1 MIRPLPTHIIVTL
14 LILTLVGPGCG
25 IRYIIHAGVG
35 QFRMLHHSVPV
46 DEALQDESLK
56 PEYKDHLK
64 LVAEIKDFG
73 EKELGLKKTQN
84 YQTVFLKSRQS
95 PIYTV
100 SASPKD
106 RLISITWWFPIVGD
120 MPYLGFFNL
129 ESAKNKKTSLLK
141 KDLDVMIG
149 QADAYSTLGWFKDP
163 VTLNLLEGSTNN
175 LVETILHEMTHTTL
189 YVKGQGAFNEG
200 QANLIGKV
208 GAIAFLQT
216 TYSQSHPLT
225 IEAEM
230 ILEDERIFAT
240 FIEQLI
246 PKLNTL
252 YESKITY
259 EEKLVQREKV
269 FLDSLKEFD
278 QLKGKL
284 KTDRFRYFGS
294 SGLNNAY
301 LMAVGLYH
309 RHFQL
314 FEAVYKKN
322 GNSVIKTLQFFQKM
336 ADREDDIL
344 ERLQTDLRE
353 ESFPISAKVF

>member
-1 MIRPLPTHIIVTL
+1 
-14 LILTLVGPGCG
+14 
-25 IRYIIHAGVG
+25 
-35 QFRMLHHSVPV
+35 
-46 DEALQDESLK
+46 
-56 PEYKDHLK
+56 
-64 LVAEIKDFG
+64 
-73 EKELGLKKTQN
+73 
-84 YQTVFLKSRQS
+84 
-95 PIYTV
+95 
-100 SASPKD
+100 
-106 RLISITWWFPIVGD
+106 
-120 MPYLGFFNL
+120 
-129 ESAKNKKTSLLK
+129 
-141 KDLDVMIG
+141 
-149 QADAYSTLGWFKDP
+149 
-163 VTLNLLEGSTNN
+163 
-175 LVETILHEMTHTTL
+175 
-189 YVKGQGAFNEG
+189 
-200 QANLIGKV
+200 
-208 GAIAFLQT
+208 
-216 TYSQSHPLT
+216 
-225 IEAEM
+225 M

-314 FEAVYKKN
+314 FEAVHKKN